1 MKKLDNIKK
10 DHEKRIAALQSE
22 QDMDRVRAQLIETNL
37 PLVERAILVV
47 NSALANQVA
56 WEEIEEIVKDAQ
68 LQLDPVA
75 CAVRFAM
82 PRCWPPPTPWSSTAT
97 AARSA
102 SARAPSPS
110 G

>member
-75 CAVRFAM
+75 CAIKKLKL
-82 PRCWPPPTPWSSTAT
+82 AT
-97 AARSA
+97 NHVTLALR
-102 SARAPSPS
+102 
-110 G
+110 